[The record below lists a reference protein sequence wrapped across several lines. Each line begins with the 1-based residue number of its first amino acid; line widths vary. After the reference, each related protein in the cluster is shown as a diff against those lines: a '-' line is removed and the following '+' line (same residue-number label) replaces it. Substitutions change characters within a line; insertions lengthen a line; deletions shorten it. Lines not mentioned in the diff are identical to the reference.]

1 MWRGCSKSWARGGG
15 PRRCARRGSWGWFR
29 KGASFGA
36 KSAESPV
43 LTIAGRRG
51 AGPNDA
57 SSIARRQIHVAQ
69 HPEVRRDRG
78 PGGGRRHVGHLAGV
92 RRRHAARLVRHGAGL
107 PEHAGG
113 AQRGVRRDQAPPRS
127 EEHTS
132 ELQSLMR
139 ISYAVFCLNKKK

>member
-57 SSIARRQIHVAQ
+57 SSIARGQIHVAQ

-78 PGGGRRHVGHLAGV
+78 PGGGRRRGGQDRKSVVAGKRGSV
-92 RRRHAARLVRHGAGL
+92 RVDL
-107 PEHAGG
+107 GG
-113 AQRGVRRDQAPPRS
+113 
-127 EEHTS
+127 
-132 ELQSLMR
+132 
-139 ISYAVFCLNKKK
+139 